1 VYVTGYYLFNFHQ
14 KYVMAVQLPSRGRTK
29 LRNRAHNIGAKLGAY
44 GATELGPFPLRVV
57 IISSGYQT
65 FGISLPF
72 NAFLP
77 IVDIKDFVK
86 SIGKVRRE

>member
-1 VYVTGYYLFNFHQ
+1 
-14 KYVMAVQLPSRGRTK
+14 MAVQLPSRGRTK

-44 GATELGPFPLRVV
+44 GATELGPFLDLKA
-57 IISSGYQT
+57 
-65 FGISLPF
+65 FGSNHTPKYTHLGPF